1 MNITRL
7 LGELLEESTT
17 GKMKKGVKVIN
28 GVNDLKPLIADNI
41 LQLANPD
48 TFDLVPEENLDEAI
62 RLLELLTEAII
73 IFGKAYPV
81 PRPTLP
87 GIKR

>member
-28 GVNDLKPLIADNI
+28 GVND
-41 LQLANPD
+41 PD

-73 IFGKAYPV
+73 IFAAYLFLDPHC
-81 PRPTLP
+81 R
-87 GIKR
+87 G